1 MLGKDKRVR
10 IIAGHYGSG
19 KTEFAVNYAVA
30 LSKNAAKV
38 VLADLDIVNVFFRS
52 RERREELEE
61 YGVRVIGSS
70 IEQDNCDLPAIS
82 AEIGTPA
89 KDKQCDYIIDL
100 GGNSVGT
107 TTLARLKPL
116 LSREEVDFFM
126 VVNVNRPDTASVEG
140 ILFQKECLEYASGFQ
155 VTGFINNTNFVR
167 ESTLKDLL
175 AGDEVLRQ
183 ASEQTGIPIRYTS
196 YMEEIIG
203 RVPEKLSGDR
213 MPLKFFMREEWM

>member
-30 LSKNAAKV
+30 LSKHAPRV

-52 RERREELEE
+52 RERCEELEE
-61 YGVRVIGSS
+61 YGVKVIGSS
-70 IEQDNCDLPAIS
+70 IGQDNCDLPAIS

-89 KDKQCDYIIDL
+89 KDRACDYIIDL

-107 TTLARLKPL
+107 TTLARLRPL
-116 LSREEVDFFM
+116 LSRDEVDFFM
-126 VVNVNRPDTASVEG
+126 VVNVNRPDTASIDR
-140 ILFQKECLEYASGFQ
+140 ILFQKDCLEYASGFQ

-167 ESTLKDLL
+167 ESTLEDLV
-175 AGDEVLRQ
+175 AGDAVLRDVSQ
-183 ASEQTGIPIRYTS
+183 QTGIPIRYTS

-203 RVPEKLSGDR
+203 RIPEKLSGDR
-213 MPLKFFMREEWM
+213 LPLKFFMREEWM